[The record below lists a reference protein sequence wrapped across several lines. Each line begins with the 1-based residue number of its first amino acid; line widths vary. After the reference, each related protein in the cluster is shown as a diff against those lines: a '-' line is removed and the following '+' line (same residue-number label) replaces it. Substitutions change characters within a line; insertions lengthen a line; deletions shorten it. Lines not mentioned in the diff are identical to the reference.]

1 MAEQYIYMAGGIGDG
16 IFALPTIKALGGGII
31 ISALPQF
38 KYKAFKP
45 LLESQSFI
53 KEVRH
58 VSESDIPK
66 GHIRIDDFRAI
77 IPQNKGMHLVNL
89 HLKYFGFKAYDFS
102 KGGWLEGDFSS
113 EPPINAAIV
122 NVTSRYRDRFFN
134 WDKEIKYLKSK
145 VGPNVYFMGLS
156 EEYYQFCF
164 NKNLGKYGMDRLRHW
179 DTRNFL
185 EAASVLARA
194 KYFSG
199 NQSAFLALR
208 QSLGLPYRLEQ
219 ATAPVDTTQHS
230 SHETIINKHSRK
242 AYLFC
247 IGIKN
252 ALFDNF

>member
-31 ISALPQF
+31 ISALPEF

-102 KGGWLEGDFSS
+102 KGGWLEGDFGSS
-113 EPPINAAIV
+113 QSLDMAII
-122 NVTSRYRDRFFN
+122 NVTERYRDRFFN
-134 WDKEIKYLKSK
+134 WKGELNCLRSK
-145 VGPNVYFMGLS
+145 VGNSVFFVGTMD
-156 EEYYQFCF
+156 EYYQFCF
-164 NKNLGKYGMDRLRHW
+164 KKNLGKYGTDRLGHW

-185 EAASVLARA
+185 EAAKDINQS
-194 KYFSG
+194 KFFSG
-199 NQSAFLALR
+199 NQSGFLALR
-208 QSLGLPYRLEQ
+208 QSLGLPYRMEQ
-219 ATAPVDTTQHS
+219 APAPVDTTQHS
-230 SHETIINKHSRK
+230 SHETIINKRSRK

-247 IGIKN
+247 MGIKN